1 VTPTLQS
8 LREVRAPR
16 WALWLA
22 GAVLVVLV
30 APAIA
35 PSQIPRGVVL
45 QGAEYGTITGLLA
58 LGLVL
63 TYRASRIINF
73 AYGALGG
80 LAATLT
86 VELYLGRHWNWG
98 LAIVVGLAAGAVI
111 GGLIEILVVRR
122 FFTAPRLVLTVATIG
137 LAQVVG
143 GFQLLIPRWV
153 GGPPLIGSFETPLSK
168 ASTSIDPV
176 IFSGN
181 DLLIIAV
188 VPLVI
193 GGLGWFLLRTDAGIA
208 VRAVA
213 DNGDRAM
220 LLGIPIRRLSTL
232 VWVLAGALAA
242 LATIL
247 GAPSQGLVLSAGA
260 GPQLL
265 LPALA
270 AAVVARL
277 ESLPVAFGAGVGLG
291 VLDALVR
298 WNISKQSAATVAF
311 LVVILVAL
319 LLQRRAAGRARDTD
333 STWVS
338 AGTLKPIPQVLARL
352 PEVRIGRGLVG
363 AGVLAAAVIAPLVAG
378 PGKTNLFS
386 IALVYGMVAVSL
398 VMLSGWAGQV
408 SLGQFALVG
417 IGGVVTGD
425 LIMRW
430 NVDLFVCLVAAAAAG
445 AALAIAVGLPALRI
459 RGLFLAVTTLALA
472 VAVDSFFLNPTNF
485 ASLIPQSYTRPVLWQ
500 RFDLQSE
507 RSLYYLCLGMLLLVI
522 GLVVGLRR
530 TRPGRVMLAT
540 RDNERAAAAM
550 AVPTTR
556 VKLVGFVLSGAVA
569 GVAGGL
575 HALLLQSIG
584 FHTYEPSQ
592 SLLVFSMAVIGGLA
606 SISGALL
613 GVAAVELAVRAF
625 PAYQLIITG
634 SGLLFL
640 LLVLPGG
647 LGEALQLVR
656 DRLLRIVARR
666 RGIESGL
673 DVPSSDLLREQVGV
687 SEAAEVAA
695 AVHEAD
701 DGDALLRCR
710 GVEVSYGS
718 VQVLFGVDFS
728 VQEGEI
734 VALLGTNG
742 AGKSTLLKAVSGL
755 SPTGGG
761 HVVFGGDEI
770 TGRRAD
776 LLARSGMA
784 LMPGGR
790 GVFPT
795 LTVAENLR
803 LAAWT
808 NRHDAAAVE
817 AAREEVL
824 DLFPVLRGRADQAAG
839 DLSGGEQQ
847 MLSLGQALMTRPK
860 LLLIDE
866 LSLGLAPTVVG
877 QLLDVVRRLNAAG
890 VTVVVVEQ
898 SVNVALE
905 LAERAVFMEKGQ
917 VRFSGPTAELLER
930 PDVLR
935 SVFIAGAAA
944 PGSRAPARTA
954 RRRKK
959 EEPVARLFDP
969 ELPPILEVQSI
980 TKSFGGIRALD
991 GIDLALRKGEILGL
1005 IGHNGAGKTTLFDV
1019 ISGFLPA
1026 DGGRVLL
1033 GGHPVDHLTANE
1045 RAWIGLGR
1053 SFQEARL
1060 FPSLTVA
1067 ETVAVSLE
1075 RHLLSKDLV
1084 AAGLRLPASTDS
1096 EALAAGRVREL
1107 LAMTGLTSY
1116 AERLLSEL
1124 STGTR
1129 RIVELSCILAQD
1141 PEVVLLDEPSG
1152 GVAQRETE
1160 ALGPLLRRVQDETGC
1175 SILVIEHDMPLL
1187 TGLCDR
1193 MVALELGG
1201 VIAEGTPAEVLEHPR
1216 VIESY
1221 LGTEDAAINRSGS
1234 RRAPAPA

>member
-1 VTPTLQS
+1 MTVAGLS
-8 LREVRAPR
+8 LRMRRAPA
-16 WALWLA
+16 WAQTA
-22 GAVLVVLV
+22 AVVTLLVVILPV
-30 APAIA
+30 LA
-35 PSQIPRGVVL
+35 PSRVPRGIVL
-45 QGAEYGTITGLLA
+45 QGAEFGAITGLLA

-63 TYRASRIINF
+63 TYRANRIVNF
-73 AYGALGG
+73 AYGAFGG
-80 LAATLT
+80 VAATLS
-86 VELYLGRHWNWG
+86 VELYLGRHWNYFVS
-98 LAIVVGLAAGAVI
+98 LVVGLLAGAVV
-111 GGLIEILVVRR
+111 GGLCEILVVRR

-143 GFQLLIPRWV
+143 GIQLLLPGWI
-153 GGPPLIGSFETPLSK
+153 GGPPLVGSFHTPLSD

-176 IFSGN
+176 IFTGD
-181 DLLIIAV
+181 DLLIIAA

-193 GGLGWFLLRTDAGIA
+193 GGLGWFLLRTDAGVA

-213 DNGDRAM
+213 DNGDRAL

-232 VWVLAGALAA
+232 VWLLAGGLAA
-242 LATIL
+242 LATML
-247 GAPSQGLVLSAGA
+247 GAPSQGLTLSAAA
-260 GPQLL
+260 GPTLL

-270 AAVVARL
+270 AAVVAKM

-298 WNISKQSAATVAF
+298 WNIGKQSAATVAF
-311 LVVILVAL
+311 LAVILVAL
-319 LLQRRAAGRARDTD
+319 LLQRRTGGRAQDGD
-333 STWVS
+333 ATWVA
-338 AGTLKPIPQVLARL
+338 AGTLKPVPRALARL
-352 PEVRIGRGLVG
+352 PEVRIGRGLLG
-363 AGVLAAAVIAPLVAG
+363 LGVLGAAVVAPLVAG

-398 VMLSGWAGQV
+398 VVLSGWAGQV

-425 LIMRW
+425 LLMRW
-430 NVDLFVCLVAAAAAG
+430 NVDLFLAFAAAAAAG
-445 AALAIAVGLPALRI
+445 ALLAVAVGLPALRI

-485 ASLIPQSYTRPVLWQ
+485 ASLIPSSYTRPVLWQ
-500 RFDLQSE
+500 RFDLHSE
-507 RSLYYLCLGMLLLVI
+507 RALYYLCLVMLLLVI
-522 GLVVGLRR
+522 AMVVGMRHAR
-530 TRPGRVMLAT
+530 AGRVMLAT
-540 RDNERAAAAM
+540 RDNERASAAM

-584 FHTYEPSQ
+584 FHTYEPAQ

-613 GVAAVELAVRAF
+613 GVAAVELAVRTF
-625 PAYQLIITG
+625 PDYQLLITG

-647 LGEALQLVR
+647 LGEGVQWVR
-656 DRLLRIVARR
+656 DRVLRVVARR
-666 RGIESGL
+666 RGLEDEL
-673 DVPSSDLLREQVGV
+673 DQGAPDLLRGDEEEPKGPVV
-687 SEAAEVAA
+687 VESP
-695 AVHEAD
+695 AD
-701 DGDALLRCR
+701 DDALLHCR

-728 VQEGEI
+728 VAEGEI

-755 SPTGGG
+755 AGTDAGRVTLGSE
-761 HVVFGGDEI
+761 DI

-776 LLARSGMA
+776 LLARSGLS

-795 LTVAENLR
+795 LTVGENLR
-803 LAAWT
+803 LAGWT
-808 NRHDAAAVE
+808 MRHDSAAVG
-817 AAREEVL
+817 AAREEML
-824 DLFPVLRGRADQAAG
+824 DLFPVLRGRTDQAAG

-847 MLSLGQALMTRPK
+847 MLSLALALMSGPK

-877 QLLDVVRRLNAAG
+877 QLLDVVRRLNEQG

-898 SVNVALE
+898 SVNVALQ
-905 LAERAVFMEKGQ
+905 LAQRAVFMEKGQ
-917 VRFSGPTAELLER
+917 VRFSGPTSDLLDR

-935 SVFIAGAAA
+935 SVFIAGAAPQPREA
-944 PGSRAPARTA
+944 PEPPPAAVDLDRPA
-954 RRRKK
+954 
-959 EEPVARLFDP
+959 VLQ
-969 ELPPILEVQSI
+969 VQGL
-980 TKSFGGIRALD
+980 TKAFGGIRALD
-991 GIDLALRKGEILGL
+991 GIDLELRKGEILGL

-1019 ISGFLPA
+1019 ISGFLTS

-1033 GGHPVDHLTANE
+1033 GGHQVDHLGASE
-1045 RAWIGLGR
+1045 RAWIGMGR

-1075 RHLLSKDLV
+1075 RHLASKDMV
-1084 AAGLRLPASTDS
+1084 AAALRLPASTDS
-1096 EALAAGRVREL
+1096 EGLVAEQVAEL
-1107 LAMTGLTSY
+1107 LELTGLSSY
-1116 AERLLSEL
+1116 AERLVSEL

-1160 ALGPLLRRVQDETGC
+1160 ALGPLLRRVQEQTGC

-1193 MVALELGG
+1193 MVALELGA

-1221 LGTEDAAINRSGS
+1221 LGTDEAAINRSGTS
-1234 RRAPAPA
+1234 AVASA